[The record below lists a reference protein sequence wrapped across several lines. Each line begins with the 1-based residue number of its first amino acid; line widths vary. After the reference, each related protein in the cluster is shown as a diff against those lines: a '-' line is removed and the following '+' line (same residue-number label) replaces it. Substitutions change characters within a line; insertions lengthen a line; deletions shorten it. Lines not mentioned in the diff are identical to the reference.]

1 MQKFQQNGLLDNV
14 NLSFGEL
21 SSKNI
26 VQPVLCH
33 ILPLINGI
41 VSIELEES
49 AQLVDIYN
57 AANSKEIC
65 EMNMKMMKETRIL
78 YARLTI

>member
-14 NLSFGEL
+14 NLWLPLKDF
-21 SSKNI
+21 

-41 VSIELEES
+41 ASIYVKES
-49 AQLVDIYN
+49 AQLVDIYD
-57 AANSKEIC
+57 AGKSKEIY
-65 EMNMKMMKETRIL
+65 ELNMKMMQKTRIL
-78 YARLTI
+78 GVK